1 MLSFVPHSRTA
12 VIYGAAQGFSIPVQI
27 QTEENNPCI
36 KGKSLNNSMRC
47 IIILVGGETFRA
59 RLGKRGGGFSVVFRN
74 FSSAVKREEVPDCF
88 SRAFQKLI
96 WVSWAGG
103 AELVA
108 EYSFDFSEHLCRAVQ
123 TVLTRLRAL
132 KLASSQTRNSL
143 DSSSF
148 FWFKKKKG
156 L

>member
-1 MLSFVPHSRTA
+1 MGQLRVSASLYKPR
-12 VIYGAAQGFSIPVQI
+12 Q
-27 QTEENNPCI
+27 NNPCI
-36 KGKSLNNSMRC
+36 KGKSFNNSMHC
-47 IIILVGGETFRA
+47 IIILVRGGGGRGGTFRA

-96 WVSWAGG
+96 WVSRAGG

-132 KLASSQTRNSL
+132 KLALSQTQNSL
-143 DSSSF
+143 ASSSLF
-148 FWFKKKKG
+148 
-156 L
+156 